1 MIEISET
8 TNTTAPLTFD
18 PDLDP
23 SSQRL
28 YVALIANQDLAQHSI
43 FGTTRCQPSD
53 RVWLHK
59 CFLLYD

>member
-43 FGTTRCQPSD
+43 F
-53 RVWLHK
+53 
-59 CFLLYD
+59 